1 MEHKYITNEKLK
13 QIPKLPGIYKMLD
26 SQGVIIYIGKSKCLQ
41 KRVQSY
47 FVKTPKWD
55 KVTRMVP
62 MIRDIE
68 YIVTDTHLEARLL
81 ECSLIKEYKPRFN
94 AQMKNDRSYFFIKV
108 EDYNKYNSLS
118 VMEERTD
125 HCFGPFRSKYTI
137 SDFLVKLKNIYPI
150 TRNDGRYE
158 FEYHIFPIAME
169 KDLFN
174 QNKAVL
180 SELLASEGNLLLLV
194 NSLQSKLEKAV
205 DSYQFEM
212 ASIYRDMISCFQMI
226 KNGLNG
232 YKNLSSRS
240 ILLKLPMDNGCY
252 KLFYIL
258 NGCIIHSM
266 PTDNVTKNIREDFIK
281 TSELLIPSVHSIQ
294 GNEKEWIDYRDIIY
308 SEISDLPEELVELL

>member
-1 MEHKYITNEKLK
+1 MDHKHITNEKLK

-26 SQGVIIYIGKSKCLQ
+26 SHGVIIYIGKSKCLQ
-41 KRVQSY
+41 KRVQTY
-47 FVKTPKWD
+47 FVKTPKWE
-55 KVTRMVP
+55 KVSRMVP
-62 MIRDIE
+62 MIKDIE
-68 YIVTDTHLEARLL
+68 YVVTDTHLEARLL

-94 AQMKNDRSYFFIKV
+94 ALMKNDRKYCFIKI

-118 VMEERTD
+118 IMEERTE
-125 HCFGPFRSKYTI
+125 HCFGPFRSKYTL
-137 SDFLVKLKNIYPI
+137 SEFLVKLKNIYPI
-150 TRNDGRYE
+150 TRNGSQYE

-180 SELLASEGNLLLLV
+180 SELFTSEDSLLLLV
-194 NSLQSKLEKAV
+194 NALQSKLEEAAEA
-205 DSYQFEM
+205 YRFEM
-212 ASIYRDMISCFQMI
+212 ASNYRDMISCFKII

-232 YKNLSSRS
+232 YKSLSSRS

-258 NGCIIHSM
+258 NGRIIHSM
-266 PTDNVTKNIREDFIK
+266 STDNVTKDIRKTFIK
-281 TSELLIPSVHSIQ
+281 TSKLLIASVHNIQ
-294 GNEKEWIDYRDIIY
+294 VDEKEWIDYRDIIY

>member
-1 MEHKYITNEKLK
+1 MDHKYITNDKLK

-26 SQGVIIYIGKSKCLQ
+26 SRGVIIYIGKSKCLQ

-55 KVTRMVP
+55 KVNRMVP

-68 YIVTDTHLEARLL
+68 YVVTDTHLEARLL

-94 AQMKNDRSYFFIKV
+94 AQMKNDRNYFFIKL

-125 HCFGPFRSKYTI
+125 HCYGPFRRKYTI
-137 SDFLVKLKNIYPI
+137 SEFLVKLKNIYPI
-150 TRNDGRYE
+150 TRNGDQYD
-158 FEYHIFPIAME
+158 FEYHIFPISMD
-169 KDLFN
+169 KDLFD

-180 SELLASEGNLLLLV
+180 SELLASEDNLLLLV
-194 NSLQSKLEKAV
+194 NTLQSKLEEAV
-205 DSYQFEM
+205 DAYRFEM
-212 ASIYRDMISCFQMI
+212 ASIYRVMISCFKMI

-232 YKNLSSRS
+232 YKSLSSRS
-240 ILLKLPMDNGCY
+240 ILLKLPMENGCY

-258 NGCIIHSM
+258 NGRIIHGI
-266 PTDNVTKNIREDFIK
+266 PTENVTKDIRKDFIK
-281 TSELLIPSVHSIQ
+281 TSELLIPPVQSIQ
-294 GNEKEWIDYRDIIY
+294 ENEKEWIDFRDIIY
-308 SEISDLPEELVELL
+308 SEISDLPEELIELL

>member
-1 MEHKYITNEKLK
+1 MDHKYITSDKLK

-26 SQGVIIYIGKSKCLQ
+26 SRGVIIYIGKSKCLQ

-55 KVTRMVP
+55 KVNRMVP

-68 YIVTDTHLEARLL
+68 YVVTDTHLEARLL

-94 AQMKNDRSYFFIKV
+94 AQMKNDRNYFFIKI

-118 VMEERTD
+118 VTEERTE
-125 HCFGPFRSKYTI
+125 HCFGPFRGKYTI
-137 SDFLVKLKNIYPI
+137 SEFLVKLKNIYPI
-150 TRNDGRYE
+150 TRNDGQYE

-169 KDLFN
+169 KDLFD
-174 QNKAVL
+174 QNKEVL
-180 SELLASEGNLLLLV
+180 SELLASEDNLLLLV
-194 NSLQSKLEKAV
+194 NALQSKLEKAA
-205 DSYQFEM
+205 DSYRFEM
-212 ASIYRDMISCFQMI
+212 ASIYRDMISCFKMI

-240 ILLKLPMDNGCY
+240 ILLTLPMDNGCY

-258 NGCIIHSM
+258 NGSIIHSM
-266 PTDNVTKNIREDFIK
+266 PADNVTKDIREDFVK
-281 TSELLIPSVHSIQ
+281 ASESLIPSVHTIQ
-294 GNEKEWIDYRDIIY
+294 ENEKEWIDYRDIIY
-308 SEISDLPEELVELL
+308 SEISDLPEKLVELL